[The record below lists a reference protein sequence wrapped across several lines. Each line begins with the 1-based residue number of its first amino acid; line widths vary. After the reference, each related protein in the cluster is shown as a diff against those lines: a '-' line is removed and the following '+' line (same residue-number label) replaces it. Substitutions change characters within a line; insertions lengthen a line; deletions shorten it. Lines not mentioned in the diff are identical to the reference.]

1 LTPLFGLMQPFCC
14 TVCGRHSLLCI
25 NEGLR
30 DKGTITGLMNS
41 KNVSRMSKPGAFS
54 AGCHLAGLGRFG
66 SPAPLQFG
74 AHVSAQQSG
83 CQWLRTPGRTVM
95 MLDDWQRAGQ
105 WGAPAGKRRRRACC
119 TVDKSCLAG
128 RISYPPKIDQASD
141 GSIYRQELPRA
152 GCPFLA

>member
-1 LTPLFGLMQPFCC
+1 MQPFCC
-14 TVCGRHSLLCI
+14 SLRPTQPPLYQRGVARQGD
-25 NEGLR
+25 NNGSR
-30 DKGTITGLMNS
+30 STP
-41 KNVSRMSKPGAFS
+41 KNVPRMSKPRAFS

-66 SPAPLQFG
+66 SPAPFQFG

-95 MLDDWQRAGQ
+95 MLDDWQQAGQ
-105 WGAPAGKRRRRACC
+105 WGAPSGTRRVRACC

-141 GSIYRQELPRA
+141 GSIYRQKLPRV
-152 GCPFLA
+152 GCPFPA